1 MSSEVRIGSVRWL
14 PGAKRRWKGR
24 FDKLQ
29 KFVDNNMVRHMSEYV
44 PHRTGKLQ
52 QSVISGSRMGSGIL
66 IYRVPYARKQY
77 YLEHR
82 RIVNGKRDSRWFERM
97 WADRHEQVVREVH
110 NYARRVFPQ

>member
-1 MSSEVRIGSVRWL
+1 MSSEIRIGSVRWL
-14 PGAKRRWKGR
+14 PGARGRWTRRFNR
-24 FDKLQ
+24 LQ

-44 PHRTGKLQ
+44 PHRSGTLER
-52 QSVISGSRMGSGIL
+52 SVITGSRMGSGVL
-66 IYRVPYARKQY
+66 IYRCPYARKQY
-77 YLEHR
+77 YLAHR